1 MKVSAISSFGV
12 KNCATKANNSTNNGT
27 TTPTQE
33 VKNKPNFAGFMS
45 HAVNSS
51 RKYIDYGDIF
61 RPNTDFYSMTRD
73 IDRYG
78 KAVFRKAKKYFFD
91 MTNSVFKNVN
101 FEKSSLQIG
110 DFSGSTF
117 KNANFERTTLNDSK
131 FLNTTMEDTSFENA
145 SLYGTKFDGAELKPG
160 TNMQRTNL
168 VFADFSR
175 ADVSR
180 VDFIDAIYA
189 DGTKFPSGFDPQ
201 SEGMMLIQKGMNLSG
216 QDMAKMKLRQ
226 LQFIDA
232 DMQRI
237 KLKRADISKAE
248 FKNCD
253 MRVADLTRTYAKEA
267 DLSHCDL
274 SGAKLK
280 QLNLRKAYLN
290 DVDMSNANLRG
301 ARLTWNSASSVN
313 LRGAQY
319 DQFTEFVSGFN
330 PKSHGMEY
338 IESPLSYYGL

>member
-1 MKVSAISSFGV
+1 MKVNVISQ
-12 KNCATKANNSTNNGT
+12 N
-27 TTPTQE
+27 E
-33 VKNKPNFAGFMS
+33 VRTSKNKVNFVGLRTNAI
-45 HAVNSS
+45 NSS
-51 RKYIDYGDIF
+51 RKYITYGDIF
-61 RPNTDFYSMTRD
+61 RPNTDFLDVAKSVNPRATE
-73 IDRYG
+73 G
-78 KAVFRKAKKYFFD
+78 VFRKAKQYFFD

-101 FEKSSLQIG
+101 FEKSSLQSG

-117 KNANFERTTLNDSK
+117 KNANFERTTLNNSK
-131 FLNTTMEDTSFENA
+131 FLNTTIEDSSFMYG
-145 SLYGTKFDGAELKPG
+145 SLYGTKFGGAELKSG

-175 ADVSR
+175 ADVSGVNFAR
-180 VDFIDAIYA
+180 AVYA
-189 DGTKFPSGFDPQ
+189 EGTKFPNGFDPNYHR
-201 SEGMMLIQKGMNLSG
+201 MYLFQKGINLSG
-216 QDMAKMKLRQ
+216 EDMAKMKLRQ

-232 DMQRI
+232 DMQRV
-237 KLKRADISKAE
+237 KLKRADVSKAE

-253 MRVADLTRTYAKEA
+253 MKNADLTRTYAKEA

-330 PKSHGMEY
+330 PKSHGMVY
-338 IESPLSYYGL
+338 IESEPAYYGL